1 MPLQHVLTIMYI
13 TLLNY
18 SGMGFSLAY
27 ISASTIVGMYFKGK
41 QRLLALAF
49 ISFGSGCGGSV
60 FPVILEELVLEFG
73 WRGALLIIAGIMLH
87 LVLTATL
94 YKAPQKSTKHRTSF
108 VESESEGMEHTNE
121 VIQST
126 TGSNIP
132 DQEQNNGVVNTDNN
146 KLKRVSFST
155 TELKRLYDTEEDNKD
170 KNIVNILKGI
180 FKNKIFICYCF
191 AQALCVSSFN
201 SVLIF
206 FVDYYQF
213 KGLSRSDAVS
223 LYLYMNIVSTLFR
236 FLPGFLKQL
245 PHVSV
250 LSIPAVSALV
260 GGASMLGFTQSGSSY
275 SLNLVAA
282 CGYGLGIGGMV
293 TVLSISIVKLVGQ
306 ENYSAGL
313 GISMTV
319 SGIFN
324 AAAGPISGTKNN
336 TLCYI

>member
-13 TLLNY
+13 TVLNY

-49 ISFGSGCGGSV
+49 ISFGSGCGASV
-60 FPVILEELVLEFG
+60 FPVILEELVFEFG
-73 WRGALLIIAGIMLH
+73 WRGALLIIAGLMLH
-87 LVLTATL
+87 LVFTATL
-94 YKAPQKSTKHRTSF
+94 YKPPRKSTKQRRVNF
-108 VESESEGMEHTNE
+108 VENESEQMEHTTE
-121 VIQST
+121 VIQT
-126 TGSNIP
+126 TTSSNIP
-132 DQEQNNGVVNTDNN
+132 DQEPKNGVVNTDKN

-155 TELKRLYDTEEDNKD
+155 TELRRLYDTEEDNKD
-170 KNIVNILKGI
+170 ISMVNILKGI
-180 FKNKIFICYCF
+180 FKNKIFMCYCF
-191 AQALCVSSFN
+191 AQALCVAAFN

-260 GGASMLGFTQSGSSY
+260 GAAAMLGFTQSGSSFN
-275 SLNLVAA
+275 LNLIAA

-313 GISMTV
+313 GTSMTV

-324 AAAGPISGTKNN
+324 AAAGPISGS
-336 TLCYI
+336 